1 MWETNETRKI
11 FFLYVSVFAMET
23 STLKKKGREVFL
35 FCEDYILYTNIK
47 EHYRMSD
54 FGSTIFIPARDN
66 LRIKQDDREE
76 VIRLCR
82 DITSYSKKG
91 IFSLHRTILE
101 DELIKELAGYF
112 NVLSDRLAKIQKN
125 YPENMHLRGTISGA
139 VEELIEF
146 FTFAF
151 YKYNF
156 QLLRYDVFL
165 KMIQILIN
173 GDDVE
178 PIVQYLIKSELLPEA
193 IEPHIDFID
202 LADYLMGIFDCTGE
216 IMRMCILQLS
226 QSTGDFELKATLNN
240 YRFLQK
246 LYDQYVLLTQH
257 YLGISIN
264 RGVFDDSANLR
275 GNISFTKKLQV
286 FESSLKKIESTLLDI
301 LVSDKEII

>member
-1 MWETNETRKI
+1 
-11 FFLYVSVFAMET
+11 
-23 STLKKKGREVFL
+23 
-35 FCEDYILYTNIK
+35 
-47 EHYRMSD
+47 
-54 FGSTIFIPARDN
+54 
-66 LRIKQDDREE
+66 
-76 VIRLCR
+76 
-82 DITSYSKKG
+82 
-91 IFSLHRTILE
+91 
-101 DELIKELAGYF
+101 
-112 NVLSDRLAKIQKN
+112 
-125 YPENMHLRGTISGA
+125 
-139 VEELIEF
+139 
-146 FTFAF
+146 
-151 YKYNF
+151 
-156 QLLRYDVFL
+156 
-165 KMIQILIN
+165 MIQILIN

>member
-1 MWETNETRKI
+1 
-11 FFLYVSVFAMET
+11 
-23 STLKKKGREVFL
+23 
-35 FCEDYILYTNIK
+35 
-47 EHYRMSD
+47 MSD
-54 FGSTIFIPARDN
+54 FASTIFIPARDN

-91 IFSLHRTILE
+91 IFSLHRTISE

-173 GDDVE
+173 
-178 PIVQYLIKSELLPEA
+178 
-193 IEPHIDFID
+193 
-202 LADYLMGIFDCTGE
+202 ADYLMGIFDCTGE
-216 IMRMCILQLS
+216 IMRMCISQSS

-257 YLGISIN
+257 YSGISIN
-264 RGVFDDSANLR
+264 RGVFDDSANSR

>member
-1 MWETNETRKI
+1 
-11 FFLYVSVFAMET
+11 
-23 STLKKKGREVFL
+23 
-35 FCEDYILYTNIK
+35 
-47 EHYRMSD
+47 MSD
-54 FGSTIFIPARDN
+54 FASTIFIPARDN

-275 GNISFTKKLQV
+275 GNISFIKKLQV